1 MKVKELYN
9 AVALLGF
16 ENEIDEE
23 ETFYPA
29 LNTALH
35 DIFRMVPIK
44 RRALLAHYPPDTLL
58 VDTEKTLYS
67 GGVLSYKAEGAKAY
81 YIEISG
87 KGTINLSDVS
97 GEKTKGV
104 SAVDFEKVY
113 GYQIIKGFC
122 RNRDGDFLSELR
134 ITINAKTLCKVKTIA
149 IYGDMVSDN
158 ADDIPAPDK
167 YTVYN
172 LDRIFSDLSMLAE
185 QPKWDGGNTLTDFHI
200 EGKFLS
206 VPRETKGDIV
216 LTYTPKIHE
225 YTVDDNEENIDLPD
239 EYIGALKLLIASYV
253 WLDDNESRAKYYKG
267 LYNEEIALISAK
279 HRDLNPIKYESVN
292 NW

>member
-1 MKVKELYN
+1 MTVKELYTN
-9 AVALLGF
+9 VALLGF
-16 ENEIDEE
+16 EENIDEE

-58 VDTEKTLYS
+58 VDTEKVLYS
-67 GGVLSYKAEGAKAY
+67 NGVLSYCTEGAKAY

-87 KGTINLSDVS
+87 KGAINFSDVS
-97 GEKTKGV
+97 GERIKRV
-104 SAVDFEKVY
+104 SDVDFEKVY

-122 RNRDGDFLSELR
+122 RKSDGTFPSKLC
-134 ITINAKTLCKVKTIA
+134 ITINAKTLCKVKAIA

-172 LDRIFSDLSMLAE
+172 LERIIPDLSMLSARPRWE
-185 QPKWDGGNTLTDFHI
+185 GGDTLKDFFL
-200 EGKFLS
+200 EGNMLS
-206 VPRETKGDIV
+206 VPREYKGDIE
-216 LTYTPKIHE
+216 LTYAPKIHE
-225 YTVDDNEENIDLPD
+225 YTVDDNDMDIDLPD

-253 WLDDNESRAKYYKG
+253 WLDDNASRAQYYKG

>member
-1 MKVKELYN
+1 MKLKELYN

-23 ETFYPA
+23 DTFYPA

-67 GGVLSYKAEGAKAY
+67 GGVLSFKAEGAKAY

-87 KGTINLSDVS
+87 KGVITFADESGKGIN
-97 GEKTKGV
+97 GV
-104 SAVDFEKVY
+104 PDVDFEKIY
-113 GYQIIKGFC
+113 GYRIIKGFC
-122 RNRDGDFLSELR
+122 RKSDGGFPSELC
-134 ITINAKTLCKVKTIA
+134 ITINAKTLCKVKAIA
-149 IYGDMVSDN
+149 IYGDMASDSV
-158 ADDIPAPDK
+158 DDIPAPDK

-172 LDRIFSDLSMLAE
+172 LERIIPDLSMLSAR
-185 QPKWDGGNTLTDFHI
+185 PKWEGGDTLKDFFL
-200 EGKFLS
+200 EGNMLS
-206 VPRETKGDIV
+206 VPREYKGDIE
-216 LTYTPKIHE
+216 LTYTPKIE
-225 YTVDDNEENIDLPD
+225 SYTVNDKDKDIELPD
-239 EYIGALKLLIASYV
+239 EYMGALKLLIASYV
-253 WLDDNESRAKYYKG
+253 WLDDNASRAQYYKG

>member
-1 MKVKELYN
+1 MKLKELYN

-35 DIFRMVPIK
+35 DVKRIVPT
-44 RRALLAHYPPDTLL
+44 RRKTLLAHYPPDTLL

-87 KGTINLSDVS
+87 KGTINFSDVS
-97 GEKTKGV
+97 GERIKGV
-104 SAVDFEKVY
+104 SDVDFEKVY
-113 GYQIIKGFC
+113 GYQTKRGFC
-122 RNRDGDFLSELR
+122 RKIDGTFPSELC
-134 ITINAKTLCKVKTIA
+134 ITINAKTLCKVKAIA
-149 IYGDMVSDN
+149 IYGDMASDSV
-158 ADDIPAPDK
+158 DDIPAPDK

-172 LDRIFSDLSMLAE
+172 LENIIPDLSMLSARPRWE
-185 QPKWDGGNTLTDFHI
+185 GGNTLTDFFL
-200 EGKFLS
+200 EGNMLS
-206 VPRETKGDIV
+206 VPREYKGDIE
-216 LTYTPKIHE
+216 LIYTPKIE
-225 YTVDDNEENIDLPD
+225 SYTVNDKDEDIDLPD

-253 WLDDNESRAKYYKG
+253 WLDDNASRAQYYKG